1 MYRDRIDAFL
11 KSHYIPMLLLS
22 LVVLGLTYRFFSDI
36 GDLFACGVTCIFSM
50 IILCMACMVDVRKT
64 WYLPVILIVAG
75 AVLWCLRQNVGYE
88 TEGAFMIMFAGVS
101 TLCYCFPHLQS
112 GLAFW
117 GGMSF
122 EFYIMHFLPLEF
134 LYSDVMSNAYVAFL
148 LSLLMAMLLTYVTW
162 RVVSFVLERYNDG
175 LKRIESSGLEV
186 A

>member
-1 MYRDRIDAFL
+1 M
-11 KSHYIPMLLLS
+11 
-22 LVVLGLTYRFFSDI
+22 
-36 GDLFACGVTCIFSM
+36 
-50 IILCMACMVDVRKT
+50 
-64 WYLPVILIVAG
+64 
-75 AVLWCLRQNVGYE
+75 GYE

-122 EFYIMHFLPLEF
+122 EFYIMHFLPLDF

-162 RVVSFVLERYNDG
+162 RVVSVVLERYNDG